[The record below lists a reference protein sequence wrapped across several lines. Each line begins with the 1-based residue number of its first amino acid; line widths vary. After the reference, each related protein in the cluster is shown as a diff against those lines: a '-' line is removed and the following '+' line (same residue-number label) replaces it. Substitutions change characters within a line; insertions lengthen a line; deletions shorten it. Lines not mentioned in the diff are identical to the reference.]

1 MRRCRSIWRAMRRGH
16 PVNFITGCYRSKKDT
31 TILKQVWKA
40 GLKRALKEQEKN
52 ESGSDS

>member
-16 PVNFITGCYRSKKDT
+16 PVNFVTGCYRSRKDT
-31 TILKQVWKA
+31 TILRQVWQA

>member
-1 MRRCRSIWRAMRRGH
+1 MKRGH
-16 PVNFITGCYRSKKDT
+16 PVDFVTGCYRSRKDT

-40 GLKRALKEQEKN
+40 SIKRALKEQEKD